1 MAALRAATTA
11 TYGTA
16 DRRED
21 CILLATA
28 IYVSANEAYEA
39 KIVQERA
46 ERISGRTP
54 AKFGD
59 YSGLREA
66 HEEARAR
73 AILIG
78 PLRLYLYAIMCYRT
92 IPICAAS

>member
-16 DRRED
+16 DRREN

-39 KIVQERA
+39 KVVQERA

-66 HEEARAR
+66 HEEARGMVNPGAAPRRGPAVSPRAR
-73 AILIG
+73 G
-78 PLRLYLYAIMCYRT
+78 DEDT
-92 IPICAAS
+92 